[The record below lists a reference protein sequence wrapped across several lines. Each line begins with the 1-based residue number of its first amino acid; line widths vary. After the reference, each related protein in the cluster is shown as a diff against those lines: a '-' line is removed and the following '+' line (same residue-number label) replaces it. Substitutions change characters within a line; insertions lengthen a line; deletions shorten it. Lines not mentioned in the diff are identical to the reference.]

1 MAVGDFDGDARADLA
16 VVNQGPDTVSV
27 RLGDGAG
34 GFTAAPDVA
43 VGTNPFSVAVGDFT
57 GDDRPDLAVAN
68 RNSTIVSVRLNQDTT
83 APASP
88 TCQIRATVAGPPKQI
103 VVGAFDLGS
112 GIRAIQVT
120 TLVNATVRIEPFAS
134 MGRFSP
140 EVKAVVTKVDQTKGS
155 QVAFVVTDGD
165 GNQASCF

>member
-1 MAVGDFDGDARADLA
+1 VANASS
-16 VVNQGPDTVSV
+16 NTVSV

-34 GFTAAPDVA
+34 GFTAAPNVA
-43 VGTNPFSVAVGDFT
+43 VGSSPRSVAVGDFT
-57 GDDRPDLAVAN
+57 GDDRPDLAVANAN

-88 TCQIRATVAGPPKQI
+88 TCRIRATVAGPPKQI